1 MSTRGAIGFIKNKQ
15 YKVSYN
21 HWDSYLEG
29 KGVEVVN
36 FIKNNSVERLNEI
49 FDNMIM
55 VNQTDIPTEKQRKEI
70 LKFWKNNNIKNEW
83 DPKHFGSGTADWYYY
98 LSVTNGYP
106 EYYNKGL
113 RYMTDDKEFINDTL
127 FCEFAYLID
136 LDENKLHI
144 LSNDKEC
151 SFDFDK
157 IPDNWI
163 EIGKIQLSNDC
174 KDKFMNLI
182 YDKNEQEQKDIYE
195 SMGITKYID
204 EKLKLDRYD
213 YYAQEKVYNS
223 VLEHIDEIE
232 FEDIIDEYTKNL
244 EMENI

>member
-36 FIKNNSVERLNEI
+36 FIKRNSLERMNEI

-55 VNQTDIPTEKQRKEI
+55 VNQTDIPTEEQRKEI
-70 LKFWKNNNIKNEW
+70 LKFWKKNNIKNNYE
-83 DPKHFGSGTADWYYY
+83 PIKFGNGNADWYYY

-113 RYMTDDKEFINDTL
+113 RYMTDDKDFIKDTL

-144 LSNDKEC
+144 LSNDKKC
-151 SFDFDK
+151 SFDIDN

-163 EIGKIQLSNDC
+163 DIAKVDLSNDC

-195 SMGITKYID
+195 SMGISEYID
-204 EKLKLDRYD
+204 KNIKLDKFD
-213 YYAQEKVYNS
+213 YYAQEKVFNN
-223 VLEHIDEIE
+223 VLEHIDEKDFESIIDNYNKNME
-232 FEDIIDEYTKNL
+232 IEDI
-244 EMENI
+244 

>member
-55 VNQTDIPTEKQRKEI
+55 VNQTDIPTEKERKEI

-136 LDENKLHI
+136 LDENKLYI

-244 EMENI
+244 EMEDI

>member
-144 LSNDKEC
+144 LSTDKEC

-195 SMGITKYID
+195 SMGISNYID

-244 EMENI
+244 EMEDI

>member
-29 KGVEVVN
+29 KGVKVVE
-36 FIKNNSVERLNEI
+36 FIKNNSVERMNEI
-49 FDNMIM
+49 FDNIIM
-55 VNQTDIPTEKQRKEI
+55 VNQTDIPSEKQEKEI
-70 LKFWKNNNIKNEW
+70 LKFWKRNNLKSDW
-83 DPKHFGSGTADWYYY
+83 DPEHFGSGTKDWYYY

-144 LSNDKEC
+144 LSNDRKC

-163 EIGKIQLSNDC
+163 DIGYSRLKNEC

-195 SMGITKYID
+195 SMDISKYID
-204 EKLKLDRYD
+204 KNIKFDKYD
-213 YYAQEKVYNS
+213 YYAQEKVYNN
-223 VLEHIDEIE
+223 VLEHIDELE
-232 FEDIIDEYTKNL
+232 FESIIDDYNKNL
-244 EMENI
+244 EIEDM